1 MKFIE
6 KFYAEDK
13 FRSSPL
19 GKWCPYQLGYEPEP
33 DPERKNA
40 GKCPEVV
47 KDYSCNACWNREMP
61 KEKDTTESKENT
73 PSNPFPGFE
82 INDVVQLRNG
92 KLCIVLP
99 NYVSENNKS
108 LFYKYD
114 IREAGYGS
122 GLSCVSHCC
131 DYTDNIYNNKSYN
144 YDVVKLWRSDSEN
157 ALMTIGYF
165 FNKESNLKTIKPIWQ
180 EQPTKPTKKMTL
192 KEIEQKLGYSV
203 EIVEESEKEDEDE

>member
-1 MKFIE
+1 MKFIDKYYE
-6 KFYAEDK
+6 EDK

-33 DPERKNA
+33 DLERKRA
-40 GKCPEVV
+40 GKCPEAV
-47 KDYSCNACWNREMP
+47 KDYSCDACWNREMP
-61 KEKDTTESKENT
+61 ESKENT
-73 PSNPFPGFE
+73 SSNSFPGFE

-99 NYVSENNKS
+99 NNVSENNKS

-114 IREAGYGS
+114 IRKAGYGS
-122 GLSCVSHCC
+122 GLSYASHCC

-157 ALMTIGYF
+157 AFMTIGYF

-180 EQPTKPTKKMTL
+180 EQPTKKMTL

-203 EIVEESEKEDEDE
+203 EIVEESEKEKEDEE

>member
-19 GKWCPYQLGYEPEP
+19 GKWCPYQLGYEPGP

-40 GKCPEVV
+40 GKCPEAV
-47 KDYSCNACWNREMP
+47 KDYSCGACWDREMP
-61 KEKDTTESKENT
+61 ESKENT
-73 PSNPFPGFE
+73 SSNPFPGFE
-82 INDVVQLRNG
+82 INDVVQLRDG

-99 NYVSENNKS
+99 NYISENNKS

-114 IREAGYGS
+114 IREAGSGS
-122 GLSCVSHCC
+122 GLSCASHCC
-131 DYTDNIYNNKSYN
+131 DYTDNIYNNKAYN
-144 YDVVKLWRSDSEN
+144 YDIVKLWRSDSEN

-165 FNKESNLKTIKPIWQ
+165 FNEESNLETIEPIWQ
-180 EQPTKPTKKMTL
+180 EQPTKKITL
-192 KEIEQKLGYSV
+192 KEIESKLGYPV
-203 EIVEESEKEDEDE
+203 EIVEKSEKEDEDE

>member
-19 GKWCPYQLGYEPEP
+19 GKWCPYQLGYEPGP

-47 KDYSCNACWNREMP
+47 KDYSCATCWNREIP
-61 KEKDTTESKENT
+61 EEKETTESKENT

-82 INDVVQLRNG
+82 INDVMQLRNG

-99 NYVSENNKS
+99 NNASENNKS

-180 EQPTKPTKKMTL
+180 EQPTKKMTL

>member
-1 MKFIE
+1 
-6 KFYAEDK
+6 
-13 FRSSPL
+13 
-19 GKWCPYQLGYEPEP
+19 
-33 DPERKNA
+33 
-40 GKCPEVV
+40 
-47 KDYSCNACWNREMP
+47 MP

-108 LFYKYD
+108 LFYKYDIRDD

-165 FNKESNLKTIKPIWQ
+165 FNKESNLKTIKPI
-180 EQPTKPTKKMTL
+180 
-192 KEIEQKLGYSV
+192 
-203 EIVEESEKEDEDE
+203 

>member
-1 MKFIE
+1 MSQDQIQKE
-6 KFYAEDK
+6 
-13 FRSSPL
+13 
-19 GKWCPYQLGYEPEP
+19 
-33 DPERKNA
+33 KNA

-47 KDYSCNACWNREMP
+47 KDYSCGACWNREMP
-61 KEKDTTESKENT
+61 EEIPEGKETT
-73 PSNPFPGFE
+73 PLNPFPGFE

-92 KLCIVLP
+92 GLYIVLP
-99 NYVSENNKS
+99 NNVSGNNKS

-114 IREAGYGS
+114 IRKAGYGS
-122 GLSCVSHCC
+122 GLSCASHCC

-165 FNKESNLKTIKPIWQ
+165 FNEESNLETIEPIWQ
-180 EQPTKPTKKMTL
+180 EQPTKKMTL

>member
-13 FRSSPL
+13 FRSNPL
-19 GKWCPYQLGYEPEP
+19 GKWCPYQLGYEPGP

-47 KDYSCNACWNREMP
+47 KNYSCNACWNREIP
-61 KEKDTTESKENT
+61 EEKENT

-99 NYVSENNKS
+99 NYMSENNKS
-108 LFYKYD
+108 LFYKYN
-114 IREAGYGS
+114 IKKVGSGS

-165 FNKESNLKTIKPIWQ
+165 FNKESNLETIKPIWQ
-180 EQPTKPTKKMTL
+180 EQLTKKMTL
-192 KEIEQKLGYSV
+192 KEIEQKLGYPV
-203 EIVEESEKEDEDE
+203 EIIEESEKEKEK